1 MHVAICKT
9 ITNNDKNSTMQAR
22 QFSEK
27 IEEEEGGNAY
37 GIWGTERDATIR
49 NSGSAHVSSTSRI
62 PSKKKASLAHTQK
75 SKVGNI
81 KSAPVPNTFAGLRLK
96 VG

>member
-1 MHVAICKT
+1 MITMHVAICKT

-27 IEEEEGGNAY
+27 IEEEEGGGNAY
-37 GIWGTERDATIR
+37 GIRGTERDATIR

-62 PSKKKASLAHTQK
+62 PSKKGLAGAHADHGGSL
-75 SKVGNI
+75 S
-81 KSAPVPNTFAGLRLK
+81 LL
-96 VG
+96 